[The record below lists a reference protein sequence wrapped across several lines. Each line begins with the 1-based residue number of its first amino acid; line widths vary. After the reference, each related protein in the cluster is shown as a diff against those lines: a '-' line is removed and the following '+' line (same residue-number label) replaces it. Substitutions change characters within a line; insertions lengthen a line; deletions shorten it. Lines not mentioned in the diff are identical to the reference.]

1 LTEPAIQL
9 GFAERG
15 DCRIQYAVSGR
26 NHAPALLLLNPL
38 GANLDVWSE
47 QRAAL
52 ERVFRVIRFDARGH
66 GGSALPKGE
75 PSPCSIDDLLGD
87 ALAVLDA
94 LRVPRAHW
102 CGLSLGGMIA
112 MRAAVASPER
122 VGRLVLAN
130 TTAHLPPAS
139 MWDERIATVLRAGMG
154 PIADALPQRW
164 FTPGFVERAPAAVE
178 RVVVMVRST
187 QPRGY
192 AQACAA
198 IRDMDQRSTL
208 GDIVAPTLVLAGAR
222 DPSTPVEHAEALLDG
237 IRGSDLR
244 VLDAAHLSCVE
255 DAEEFTGAVL
265 DFVRD

>member
-1 LTEPAIQL
+1 
-9 GFAERG
+9 
-15 DCRIQYAVSGR
+15 
-26 NHAPALLLLNPL
+26 
-38 GANLDVWSE
+38 
-47 QRAAL
+47 
-52 ERVFRVIRFDARGH
+52 
-66 GGSALPKGE
+66 
-75 PSPCSIDDLLGD
+75 
-87 ALAVLDA
+87 
-94 LRVPRAHW
+94 
-102 CGLSLGGMIA
+102 
-112 MRAAVASPER
+112 
-122 VGRLVLAN
+122 
-130 TTAHLPPAS
+130 
-139 MWDERIATVLRAGMG
+139 
-154 PIADALPQRW
+154 
-164 FTPGFVERAPAAVE
+164 
-178 RVVVMVRST
+178 MVRST